1 MFITENFIQKSLE
14 LNLFFLRI
22 QKEHSFFLEVG
33 FTPANADRARQA
45 DVFKEQFSSL
55 LRETIEIS
63 NGVISPLVLQSGE
76 IVTPFTLSAEQA
88 SQFFTGIPIDTGL
101 TQLELALQPGLH
113 IKACPEIECKVRS
126 INERAIALTNALI
139 QFKVQLLNDVLS
151 CRIFTVNYP
160 LLIEHIL
167 REARL
172 YVTLLTR
179 LQTNSGSIESL
190 AEQEAFWNRIM
201 SEHAFFIRGLLDP
214 TEEELI
220 KTADNFGNQFEELF
234 VLAQAANLS
243 TLDGTSVTQKS
254 LQATRAIRD
263 FKATGT
269 QGLLNCSI
277 KSIILPL
284 LGDHV
289 LREAN
294 HFLRLLEMHK
304 KIIVY

>member
-1 MFITENFIQKSLE
+1 VFTTESFIQKSLE

-22 QKEHSFFLEVG
+22 QKEHATFLEGG

-45 DVFKEQFSSL
+45 DVYKSQYELL
-55 LRETIEIS
+55 LRETIEVS
-63 NGVISPLVLQSGE
+63 NGIISPLVLQSGE
-76 IVTPFTLSAEQA
+76 IVTPFTLNAERVT
-88 SQFFTGIPIDTGL
+88 QFYTGIPIDSSL
-101 TQLELALQPGLH
+101 TQMELTLQPGIH
-113 IKACPEIECKVRS
+113 VKECPEIERRVRF
-126 INERAIALTNALI
+126 INERAIALTNNLI
-139 QFKVQLLNDVLS
+139 QFKVALLNDVLS

-172 YVTLLTR
+172 FVTLLTR
-179 LQTNSGSIESL
+179 LQTNSGSIENII
-190 AEQEAFWNRIM
+190 EQEAFWNRIM
-201 SEHAFFIRGLLDP
+201 SEHALFIRGLLDP

-220 KTADNFGNQFEELF
+220 LTANNFGKQFEELF
-234 VLAQAANLS
+234 KQAEAANLS
-243 TLDGTSVTQKS
+243 TIGIPSVTLSS
-254 LQATRAIRD
+254 LKATRAIRD

-294 HFLRLLEMHK
+294 HYLRLLEMQK
-304 KIIVY
+304 GIITY

>member
-1 MFITENFIQKSLE
+1 MFITESFIQKSLE

-22 QKEHSFFLEVG
+22 QKEHATFLEAG

-45 DVFKEQFSSL
+45 DVFNNQYSLL
-55 LRETIEIS
+55 LRETIEVS
-63 NGVISPLVLQSGE
+63 NGIISPLVLQSGE
-76 IVTPFTLSAEQA
+76 IVTEFTLNAERATQL
-88 SQFFTGIPIDTGL
+88 FTGIPIDSGL
-101 TQLELALQPGLH
+101 TQMELTLQPGVH
-113 IKACPEIECKVRS
+113 IKEFPELEYRVRS
-126 INERAIALTNALI
+126 INERAIALTNNLI
-139 QFKVQLLNDVLS
+139 QFKIALLNDVLS

-172 YVTLLTR
+172 FVLLLTR
-179 LQTNSGSIESL
+179 LQTNSGSIEDII
-190 AEQEAFWNRIM
+190 EQEAFWNRIM
-201 SEHAFFIRGLLDP
+201 SEHALFIRGLLDP

-220 KTADNFGNQFEELF
+220 ATANNFGVQFEELYKRAE
-234 VLAQAANLS
+234 VANLS
-243 TLDGTSVTQKS
+243 TIDITSVTRES
-254 LQATRAIRD
+254 LKATRAIRD

-289 LREAN
+289 LREAS
-294 HFLRLLEMHK
+294 HFLRLLEMQK
-304 KIIVY
+304 GTIVY

>member
-1 MFITENFIQKSLE
+1 VLTTENFIQKSLE

-22 QKEHSFFLEVG
+22 QKEHATFLEGG

-45 DVFKEQFSSL
+45 DVFKSQYELL
-55 LRETIEIS
+55 LRETIEVS
-63 NGVISPLVLQSGE
+63 NGIISPLVLQSGE
-76 IVTPFTLSAEQA
+76 IVTPFTLNAERVT
-88 SQFFTGIPIDTGL
+88 QFYTGIPIDSGL
-101 TQLELALQPGLH
+101 TQLELNLQPGVH
-113 IKACPEIECKVRS
+113 VKECHELERKVRS
-126 INERAIALTNALI
+126 INERAIVITNNLI
-139 QFKVQLLNDVLS
+139 QFKIALLNDVLS

-172 YVTLLTR
+172 FVTLLTR
-179 LQTNSGSIESL
+179 LQTNSGSIENII
-190 AEQEAFWNRIM
+190 EQEAFWNRIM
-201 SEHAFFIRGLLDP
+201 SEHAYFIRGLLDP

-220 KTADNFGNQFEELF
+220 TAANNFGNQFNELF
-234 VLAQAANLS
+234 RQAEAANLS
-243 TLDGTSVTQKS
+243 SIDITKVTLNS
-254 LQATRAIRD
+254 LNATRAIKD

-289 LREAN
+289 LREAS
-294 HFLRLLEMHK
+294 HYLRLLETQK
-304 KIIVY
+304 GIIVH

>member
-1 MFITENFIQKSLE
+1 VFTTENFIQKSLE

-22 QKEHSFFLEVG
+22 QKEHATFLEGG

-45 DVFKEQFSSL
+45 DVYKSQYELL
-55 LRETIEIS
+55 LRETIEVS
-63 NGVISPLVLQSGE
+63 NGIISPLVLQSGE
-76 IVTPFTLSAEQA
+76 IVTPFTLNAERVT
-88 SQFFTGIPIDTGL
+88 QFYTGIPIDSSL
-101 TQLELALQPGLH
+101 TQMELTLQPGIH
-113 IKACPEIECKVRS
+113 IKECPEIERRVRL
-126 INERAIALTNALI
+126 INERAIALTNNLI
-139 QFKVQLLNDVLS
+139 QFKVALLNDVLS

-172 YVTLLTR
+172 FVTLLTR
-179 LQTNSGSIESL
+179 LQTNSGSIENII
-190 AEQEAFWNRIM
+190 EQEAFWNRIM
-201 SEHAFFIRGLLDP
+201 SEHALFIRGLLDP

-220 KTADNFGNQFEELF
+220 LTANNFGKQFEALF
-234 VLAQAANLS
+234 KQAEAANLS
-243 TLDGTSVTQKS
+243 TIGIPSVTLSS
-254 LQATRAIRD
+254 LKATRAIRD

-294 HFLRLLEMHK
+294 HYLRLLEMQK
-304 KIIVY
+304 GIITY

>member
-1 MFITENFIQKSLE
+1 MLTTENFIQKSLE

-22 QKEHSFFLEVG
+22 QKEHATFLEGG

-45 DVFKEQFSSL
+45 DVYKSQYELL
-55 LRETIEIS
+55 LRETIEVS
-63 NGVISPLVLQSGE
+63 NGIISPLVLQSGE
-76 IVTPFTLSAEQA
+76 IVTPFTLNAERVT
-88 SQFFTGIPIDTGL
+88 QFYTGIPIDSGL
-101 TQLELALQPGLH
+101 TQLELNLQPGVH
-113 IKACPEIECKVRS
+113 VKECHELERKVRS
-126 INERAIALTNALI
+126 INERAIVITNNLI
-139 QFKVQLLNDVLS
+139 QFKIALLNDVLS

-172 YVTLLTR
+172 FVTLLTR
-179 LQTNSGSIESL
+179 LQTNSGSIENII
-190 AEQEAFWNRIM
+190 EQEAFWNRIM

-220 KTADNFGNQFEELF
+220 TVANNFGNQFNELF
-234 VLAQAANLS
+234 RQAEAANLS
-243 TLDGTSVTQKS
+243 SIDITKVTLNS
-254 LQATRAIRD
+254 LNATRAIKD

-289 LREAN
+289 LREAS
-294 HFLRLLEMHK
+294 HYLRLLETQK
-304 KIIVY
+304 GIIVH

>member
-1 MFITENFIQKSLE
+1 MFTTDSFIQKSLE

-22 QKEHSFFLEVG
+22 QREHATFLEAG

-45 DVFKEQFSSL
+45 DVFKNQYNIL
-55 LRETIEIS
+55 LRETVEIS

-76 IVTPFTLSAEQA
+76 IVTAFTLNAEKA
-88 SQFFTGIPIDTGL
+88 TQFFTGIPIDTDT
-101 TQLELALQPGLH
+101 TQLELTLQPGVH
-113 IKACPEIECKVRS
+113 IKECPEIECRVRS
-126 INERAIALTNALI
+126 INERAIALTNNLI
-139 QFKVQLLNDVLS
+139 QFKVALLSDVLS

-172 YVTLLTR
+172 FVLLLTR
-179 LQTNSGSIESL
+179 LQTNSGSIEDII
-190 AEQEAFWNRIM
+190 EQEAFWNRIM

-220 KTADNFGNQFEELF
+220 ATANNFGVQFNELF
-234 VLAQAANLS
+234 KQAEAANLS
-243 TLDGTSVTQKS
+243 TIDFTRVTLNS
-254 LQATRAIRD
+254 LKATKAIRD

-284 LGDHV
+284 LGDHT
-289 LREAN
+289 LREAS
-294 HFLRLLEMHK
+294 HYLRLLEMHK
-304 KIIVY
+304 GTIIY

>member
-1 MFITENFIQKSLE
+1 MFTTDNFIQKSLE

-22 QKEHSFFLEVG
+22 QKEHATFLEAG

-45 DVFKEQFSSL
+45 DVFKNQYNLL
-55 LRETIEIS
+55 LRETVEIS
-63 NGVISPLVLQSGE
+63 NGLISPSVLQSGE
-76 IVTPFTLSAEQA
+76 VVTPFTLDAERA
-88 SQFFTGIPIDTGL
+88 TQFFTGIPIDTGL
-101 TQLELALQPGLH
+101 TALELALQPGVH
-113 IKACPEIECKVRS
+113 IKECPELEFRVRS
-126 INERAIALTNALI
+126 INERAIELTNKLI
-139 QFKVQLLNDVLS
+139 QFKVALLNDVLS
-151 CRIFTVNYP
+151 CKIFTVNYP

-172 YVTLLTR
+172 FVLLLTR
-179 LQTNSGSIESL
+179 LQTNSGSIENII
-190 AEQEAFWNRIM
+190 EQEAFWNRIM

-220 KTADNFGNQFEELF
+220 AVANNFGIQFRRLF
-234 VLAQAANLS
+234 EQAEAANLS
-243 TLDGTSVTQKS
+243 TIDITSVTLNS
-254 LQATRAIRD
+254 LKATRAIRD

-294 HFLRLLEMHK
+294 HYLRLLEMQK
-304 KIIVY
+304 GTIIY